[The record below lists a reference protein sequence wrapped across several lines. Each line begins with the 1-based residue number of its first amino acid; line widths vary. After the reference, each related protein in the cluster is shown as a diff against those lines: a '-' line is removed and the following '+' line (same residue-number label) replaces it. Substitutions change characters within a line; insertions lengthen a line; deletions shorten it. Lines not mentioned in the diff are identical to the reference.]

1 MGILP
6 TKVRLKWYDA
16 VCKEGIAETDNGQKI
31 LLNFE
36 LDANSDLIAKNIVSG
51 TKLVAEVIGGISNRI
66 RLG

>member
-6 TKVRLKWYDA
+6 TKVRFQWYDT
-16 VCKEGIAETDNGQKI
+16 VTKEGIAVTETGTKI

-36 LDANSDLIAKNIVSG
+36 LDAGSDLIARNIESG
-51 TKLVAEVIGGISNRI
+51 TRLVAEVIGGISNRI